1 LNDSQGG
8 APRFE
13 APPVDAPQEFVYT
26 LERSDPFGSVVDQ
39 TLITITVLPTED
51 STCSDQ
57 SCLLSD
63 GFIDIDAEDYRI
75 ESISIDLASQEPYV
89 QCQPQITV
97 ESGSIADIQC
107 TGFNPD
113 GGPLEYTIEYDWP
126 PYVET
131 RVLNSGDFDY
141 VIRIPVIEAP
151 ADVRRLAISAQVP
164 GIDVDVSQ
172 DVEVHIIDTSPQF
185 SCENIVVEESASV
198 TLPCV
203 VTTDRHVR
211 YQFISDPPLVQ
222 PKMYDHLPTIT
233 VPQVD
238 QDESFTVTARVFH
251 ETKNGGGHVVEKEF
265 EFTIQDVSEP
275 VDWPGDG
282 GLSCVLEG
290 TDKTEE
296 TIDEFDFQK
305 LQFVCTA
312 SDPPGNGIIVYQVG
326 TLELGRH
333 DPFPPILESLR
344 NQATKGRVKIIEFNP
359 ALAGENEDGN
369 IDEDLTY
376 NYRVLARLDDSDP
389 SFSEADLIETSD
401 FSVVIKNND
410 MLILCNDVPD
420 QKTGNPDVQ
429 IICKTQTRLPQ
440 EGLTYEWQ
448 WEPDNDFARHI
459 PLSPNNIESPSFRV
473 PTAEE
478 LSELSE
484 DEYVEFKYKV
494 IASAER
500 TDDSD
505 PETVTIRVNK
515 SFGQLN
521 LDCSS
526 RPVPVNE
533 GSDESIPLPC
543 TPSPDLENLT
553 WNAELVGDGQDLLT
567 EQNPNPPLFRA
578 PDDVPE
584 DKDYTYDVYIEADL
598 YDRSETKTVT
608 ITVRDLVPPNITV
621 SCDPVPSRV
630 LAGNGTI
637 DFLCYASNDQDVV
650 LDYRWQWRSEPESN
664 LDQLSETDKSSTE
677 FTVPT
682 AQKLQESP
690 VTYTYQVTAL
700 ADNAEP
706 GSESVSVTVVIP
718 QIDIKCEPNSYT
730 RQTGGEDLSLDSCIA
745 TSEPDANLN
754 YRWNWVPLDESH
766 LEQLKPT
773 DDDSPTFKVPSAEE
787 QQKPSVDYVYQVSV
801 SAENAT
807 SPPQPATVTITVER
821 YLGALTLECPD
832 LEVTV
837 GMKKSEPIQCKVFND
852 LDEELEYA
860 WEWTPQTLL
869 TKTDTGTPLFAV
881 PSEQR
886 AYSRTYS
893 YDVAVSVQENSEL
906 ADGAETSVTVTVI
919 NPNVESAEDIAIS
932 TSDLDLGLVG
942 SGGEVTL
949 DPATEQVSG
958 LVFGGTPHSG
968 RIMIRAQD
976 SVTVSIETPE
986 SAMLYHENNSED
998 QVSLAPDWAYSESCI
1013 QFSAVSQSSS
1023 TLQARLQP
1031 WDCHVIR
1038 LGGMVDLVNAEPG
1051 DYTGIVNVVLTI
1063 NDVDEVYEMP
1073 VLLSVEEERQ
1083 VVVLDPTGVRFE
1095 SSTEPSDAL
1104 QWSQSISINPQVA
1117 VLGANMPSG
1126 TFTIHNPSVYPME
1139 VQVSTQGGYR
1149 ENQTT
1154 DRFSVG
1160 AMGKLGDM
1168 ADLITIHPSVV
1179 LLLPGETQPVHYSI
1193 PEPRLR
1199 QMADQGYASLFN
1211 FTTTSRSYIEQSR
1224 APLEQQSPQITF
1236 QALGVYIPQR
1246 GVENLHATIESES
1259 DESIIVLIETDSY
1272 PFYGDI
1278 VVLDAAGS
1286 EVGRSKVLV
1295 FTRSRVRVDVRSIS
1309 SDGYTLQFEPY
1320 LSDQAIPS
1328 SIQLLS
1334 DD

>member
-1 LNDSQGG
+1 MVDGNLSFEYEGNISEIFITCEIRNAPIDSMSAIGWSIG
-8 APRFE
+8 TSSNGNPPGLFDFIFDEKNLETLTNGEFKKELRFNW
-13 APPVDAPQEFVYT
+13 PKNVDRDWEYIYVVTAT
-26 LERSDPFGSVVDQ
+26 TDRSDLKERP
-39 TLITITVLPTED
+39 
-51 STCSDQ
+51 
-57 SCLLSD
+57 
-63 GFIDIDAEDYRI
+63 
-75 ESISIDLASQEPYV
+75 
-89 QCQPQITV
+89 
-97 ESGSIADIQC
+97 
-107 TGFNPD
+107 
-113 GGPLEYTIEYDWP
+113 
-126 PYVET
+126 
-131 RVLNSGDFDY
+131 
-141 VIRIPVIEAP
+141 EA
-151 ADVRRLAISAQVP
+151 
-164 GIDVDVSQ
+164 SQ
-172 DVEVHIIDTSPQF
+172 DVYFGFEVLNKPRIEVDCDNPTALIGSGTLKL
-185 SCENIVVEESASV
+185 SCEANSNLSDSEVPLPNEGYSWKWVPVDHASRIDDDTEIPNPTFNIPDEQELRSQKYEYDV
-198 TLPCV
+198 TV
-203 VTTDRHVR
+203 SHENA
-211 YQFISDPPLVQ
+211 DPP
-222 PKMYDHLPTIT
+222 
-233 VPQVD
+233 
-238 QDESFTVTARVFH
+238 
-251 ETKNGGGHVVEKEF
+251 ET
-265 EFTIQDVSEP
+265 
-275 VDWPGDG
+275 
-282 GLSCVLEG
+282 
-290 TDKTEE
+290 
-296 TIDEFDFQK
+296 
-305 LQFVCTA
+305 
-312 SDPPGNGIIVYQVG
+312 
-326 TLELGRH
+326 
-333 DPFPPILESLR
+333 
-344 NQATKGRVKIIEFNP
+344 TKR
-359 ALAGENEDGN
+359 
-369 IDEDLTY
+369 
-376 NYRVLARLDDSDP
+376 
-389 SFSEADLIETSD
+389 
-401 FSVVIKNND
+401 
-410 MLILCNDVPD
+410 
-420 QKTGNPDVQ
+420 
-429 IICKTQTRLPQ
+429 
-440 EGLTYEWQ
+440 
-448 WEPDNDFARHI
+448 
-459 PLSPNNIESPSFRV
+459 
-473 PTAEE
+473 
-478 LSELSE
+478 
-484 DEYVEFKYKV
+484 
-494 IASAER
+494 
-500 TDDSD
+500 
-505 PETVTIRVNK
+505 
-515 SFGQLN
+515 
-521 LDCSS
+521 
-526 RPVPVNE
+526 
-533 GSDESIPLPC
+533 
-543 TPSPDLENLT
+543 
-553 WNAELVGDGQDLLT
+553 
-567 EQNPNPPLFRA
+567 
-578 PDDVPE
+578 
-584 DKDYTYDVYIEADL
+584 
-598 YDRSETKTVT
+598 VT
-608 ITVRDLVPPNITV
+608 ITVEYSGVLNLNCEDMEFNEGDEEAPLECRLDSPDPALDPASLRWRWELTDGGGEGQIQDNGSNPPDFYPPESITSDETYVYKVDIESDLFFPSSDEIIITV
-621 SCDPVPSRV
+621 FDVVTPEITVTCDPVPSSI
-630 LAGNGTI
+630 LAGNEEGISFSCSADTEPNVE
-637 DFLCYASNDQDVV
+637 LVNEKWRWESESDVDDHTNLLSSSV
-650 LDYRWQWRSEPESN
+650 L
-664 LDQLSETDKSSTE
+664 SSPN
-677 FTVPT
+677 FNVPT
-682 AQKLQESP
+682 AQEQQESP
-690 VTYTYQVTAL
+690 KTYTYKVTAS
-700 ADNAEP
+700 ADNAVS
-706 GSESVSVTVVIP
+706 GSASVSVTVVIP
-718 QIDIKCEPNSYT
+718 QINVECIPNSYT
-730 RQTGGEDLSLDSCIA
+730 RQTGDESFSLNSCIA
-745 TSEPDANLN
+745 RNDQSA
-754 YRWNWVPLDESH
+754 PLTYDWKWRSGGDESH
-766 LEQLKPT
+766 LDQLTETNISSPIFNVPT
-773 DDDSPTFKVPSAEE
+773 AE
-787 QQKPSVDYVYQVSV
+787 QQTEPSVPYVYEVSV

-998 QVSLAPDWAYSESCI
+998 QVFLAPDWAYSESCI

-1038 LGGMVDLVNAEPG
+1038 MGGMVDLVNAEPG

-1193 PEPRLR
+1193 PEPLLR

>member
-1 LNDSQGG
+1 LGVAQGNDADYTTTWFPPIENSI
-8 APRFE
+8 AKPIRPEASEKTIRFE
-13 APPVDAPQEFVYT
+13 MSKVGNLDKDTKFRYKWDVTASSLPEGSQIQEGVFEVVVKNNYM
-26 LERSDPFGSVVDQ
+26 EIDCDDP
-39 TLITITVLPTED
+39 
-51 STCSDQ
+51 SDQ
-57 SCLLSD
+57 RTGNRPVEIICRTSDFLEELGLSD
-63 GFIDIDAEDYRI
+63 K
-75 ESISIDLASQEPYV
+75 
-89 QCQPQITV
+89 
-97 ESGSIADIQC
+97 
-107 TGFNPD
+107 
-113 GGPLEYTIEYDWP
+113 YTWQW
-126 PYVET
+126 
-131 RVLNSGDFDY
+131 
-141 VIRIPVIEAP
+141 EA
-151 ADVRRLAISAQVP
+151 
-164 GIDVDVSQ
+164 
-172 DVEVHIIDTSPQF
+172 
-185 SCENIVVEESASV
+185 
-198 TLPCV
+198 
-203 VTTDRHVR
+203 
-211 YQFISDPPLVQ
+211 ISDPSHINLLN
-222 PKMYDHLPTIT
+222 D
-233 VPQVD
+233 
-238 QDESFTVTARVFH
+238 A
-251 ETKNGGGHVVEKEF
+251 N
-265 EFTIQDVSEP
+265 SE
-275 VDWPGDG
+275 
-282 GLSCVLEG
+282 
-290 TDKTEE
+290 
-296 TIDEFDFQK
+296 
-305 LQFVCTA
+305 
-312 SDPPGNGIIVYQVG
+312 
-326 TLELGRH
+326 R
-333 DPFPPILESLR
+333 
-344 NQATKGRVKIIEFNP
+344 
-359 ALAGENEDGN
+359 
-369 IDEDLTY
+369 
-376 NYRVLARLDDSDP
+376 
-389 SFSEADLIETSD
+389 
-401 FSVVIKNND
+401 
-410 MLILCNDVPD
+410 
-420 QKTGNPDVQ
+420 
-429 IICKTQTRLPQ
+429 
-440 EGLTYEWQ
+440 
-448 WEPDNDFARHI
+448 
-459 PLSPNNIESPSFRV
+459 PSFRV
-473 PTAEE
+473 PSADE
-478 LSELSE
+478 LDGLSG
-484 DEYVEFKYKV
+484 EYEYEVT
-494 IASAER
+494 ASAEK
-500 TDDSD
+500 TNDSER
-505 PETVTIRVNK
+505 ETVTIRVNK

-521 LDCSS
+521 LDCAP
-526 RPVPVNE
+526 PVVTVNE
-533 GSDESIPLPC
+533 GSGKIIPLPC

-567 EQNPNPPLFRA
+567 EQNPPMFIT

-584 DKDYTYDVYIEADL
+584 DKDYIYDVYIEADL
-598 YDRSETKTVT
+598 YDPSETETVT
-608 ITVRDLVPPNITV
+608 ITVLDLVPPNITV
-621 SCDPVPSRV
+621 SCDPVSSPV

-664 LDQLSETDKSSTE
+664 LDQLSETDKSSTK

-718 QIDIKCEPNSYT
+718 QIDIECIPNSYT
-730 RQTGGEDLSLDSCIA
+730 RQTGDESFSLNSCIA
-745 TSEPDANLN
+745 RNDQSA
-754 YRWNWVPLDESH
+754 PLTYDWKWRSGGDENH
-766 LEQLKPT
+766 IDQLT
-773 DDDSPTFKVPSAEE
+773 ATNISSPTFNVPTAE
-787 QQKPSVDYVYQVSV
+787 QQTEPSVPYVYEVSV

-807 SPPQPATVTITVER
+807 SPPEPETVTITVDR
-821 YLGALTLECPD
+821 YLGALTLECTD

-837 GMKKSEPIQCKVFND
+837 GMNSQRIQCEVSNE

-869 TKTDTGTPLFAV
+869 TETDTGTPLFAV
-881 PSEQR
+881 PSVQR

-1160 AMGKLGDM
+1160 ATGKLGDM

-1193 PEPRLR
+1193 PEPLLR

>member
-1 LNDSQGG
+1 MGEIDEGTED
-8 APRFE
+8 PPIHRVVCE
-13 APPVDAPQEFVYT
+13 AENPPVDTLANENLAWSLHFQDIGWGFAPTPSNLDEVVSSESLVRT
-26 LERSDPFGSVVDQ
+26 LKFDLMEYD
-39 TLITITVLPTED
+39 
-51 STCSDQ
+51 
-57 SCLLSD
+57 
-63 GFIDIDAEDYRI
+63 DIEEDYHF
-75 ESISIDLASQEPYV
+75 S
-89 QCQPQITV
+89 
-97 ESGSIADIQC
+97 
-107 TGFNPD
+107 
-113 GGPLEYTIEYDWP
+113 
-126 PYVET
+126 
-131 RVLNSGDFDY
+131 
-141 VIRIPVIEAP
+141 VIVA
-151 ADVRRLAISAQVP
+151 
-164 GIDVDVSQ
+164 VSSN
-172 DVEVHIIDTSPQF
+172 SPQF
-185 SCENIVVEESASV
+185 PDSTRQDEEFKFSILNNDMIIENCPPVITAR
-198 TLPCV
+198 TG
-203 VTTDRHVR
+203 
-211 YQFISDPPLVQ
+211 DPP
-222 PKMYDHLPTIT
+222 I
-233 VPQVD
+233 
-238 QDESFTVTARVFH
+238 R
-251 ETKNGGGHVVEKEF
+251 
-265 EFTIQDVSEP
+265 IQ
-275 VDWPGDG
+275 
-282 GLSCVLEG
+282 C
-290 TDKTEE
+290 
-296 TIDEFDFQK
+296 
-305 LQFVCTA
+305 
-312 SDPPGNGIIVYQVG
+312 
-326 TLELGRH
+326 
-333 DPFPPILESLR
+333 
-344 NQATKGRVKIIEFNP
+344 
-359 ALAGENEDGN
+359 
-369 IDEDLTY
+369 
-376 NYRVLARLDDSDP
+376 
-389 SFSEADLIETSD
+389 ETSD
-401 FSVVIKNND
+401 
-410 MLILCNDVPD
+410 
-420 QKTGNPDVQ
+420 
-429 IICKTQTRLPQ
+429 RLSQ
-440 EGLTYEWQ
+440 EGLRDKYRWQ
-448 WEPDNDFARHI
+448 WKAISNPSHIDF
-459 PLSPNNIESPSFRV
+459 LDDPNSETPSFEV

-478 LSELSE
+478 LSELSVGE
-484 DEYVEFKYKV
+484 VLEFNYEV
-494 IASAER
+494 TASAER

-515 SFGQLN
+515 SFGQLPPPN
-521 LDCSS
+521 CSDTE
-526 RPVPVNE
+526 VDE
-533 GSDESIPLPC
+533 GSDPIPLLC
-543 TPSPDLENLT
+543 TTSPDLENLT
-553 WNAELVGDGQDLLT
+553 WDWDPDGDTQDLL
-567 EQNPNPPLFRA
+567 QKDNPNPPQFD
-578 PDDVPE
+578 PPE
-584 DKDYTYDVYIEADL
+584 SVSGDEVYTYNVYIEADL
-598 YDRSETKTVT
+598 YDPSETVPVKITVHDLPQISITCDPYSAQTGDDDFSLSSCTTLPDNLVNPRWEWTQVQGRDNPLDSKNSENPTFIVPKAQDQKELSVKYIYKVTARADNADPNDGTVT
-608 ITVRDLVPPNITV
+608 ITVEKPTITV
-621 SCDPVPSRV
+621 TCEDPDPV
-630 LAGNGTI
+630 LTG
-637 DFLCYASNDQDVV
+637 
-650 LDYRWQWRSEPESN
+650 
-664 LDQLSETDKSSTE
+664 SST
-677 FTVPT
+677 
-682 AQKLQESP
+682 
-690 VTYTYQVTAL
+690 
-700 ADNAEP
+700 
-706 GSESVSVTVVIP
+706 
-718 QIDIKCEPNSYT
+718 DIKCDADDEHD
-730 RQTGGEDLSLDSCIA
+730 RDLTYKWEWTTSSDSEHLDLLRPRDTPTPKFIA
-745 TSEPDANLN
+745 
-754 YRWNWVPLDESH
+754 
-766 LEQLKPT
+766 
-773 DDDSPTFKVPSAEE
+773 PSAGDL
-787 QQKPSVDYVYQVSV
+787 QQSSV
-801 SAENAT
+801 SYIYEVTASAPDFAADGKDE
-807 SPPQPATVTITVER
+807 VTITVER
-821 YLGALTLECPD
+821 YLGALTLDCPD

-837 GMKKSEPIQCKVFND
+837 GMNSEPIQCKVSND

-860 WEWTPQTLL
+860 WKWTPQTLL
-869 TKTDTGTPLFAV
+869 TKTDTGTPLFDV
-881 PSEQR
+881 PSASEQR

-893 YDVAVSVQENSEL
+893 YDVAVSVQENPKL

-919 NPNVESAEDIAIS
+919 NPNVESAEDVAIS

-942 SGGEVTL
+942 SGGEVML

-998 QVSLAPDWAYSESCI
+998 QVSLDPDWAYSESCI

-1160 AMGKLGDM
+1160 ATGKLGDM

-1193 PEPRLR
+1193 PEPLLR